1 MAPQGFWTRP
11 LPVLIL
17 LSLLATLIYSNTF
30 SSPFHLDDMSNIVQ
44 NLKIR
49 DLSNFIDFSGSRYI
63 GFLSFALNYYFGGLE
78 VFGYHL
84 VNLLIHITNG
94 FLVYLLVLL
103 LFRSAHDSQ
112 SLSAPWIALVTALL
126 FVAHPIQ
133 TQAVTYIIQRLASLA
148 ALFYLLAV
156 VAYLKW
162 RMVPPGLRS
171 RYGWYAVALLSTVL
185 AMKTKE
191 NSFTLPFMLLLV
203 EGIFF
208 RPITLKKGMALIPF
222 LLTLPII
229 PLARADRL
237 GEAEVGLLVRQTDII
252 PMPDYLFTQFR
263 VIVTYLRLLLF
274 PIHQN
279 LDYDYPVY
287 HSLFHPAVFFSF
299 LLLFGLFALA
309 VYLLIRSQRP
319 SSLSQL
325 STQDSKLI
333 SFGILW
339 FFLALSVESSV
350 IPIRDVIFE
359 HRLYLPSIGFFL
371 ASTVCVFSSHRALEA
386 GRPRGDILSFLARP
400 TALGILVFLILML
413 LAVATYQRNRVWK
426 NDLTLWEDVVSKAPG
441 KARGHNGL
449 GAAYQTM
456 GRSKAA
462 IQEYQTAVRLI
473 PNYLEPHYNLGLV
486 YQSLGRFEEA
496 IQEYQTVLRL
506 NPDFFE
512 AHSNL
517 GIVYKHLGRFE
528 KAIQEYE
535 RALTLNPQYVSAY
548 INLGSAYHA
557 QGRFEEAARNYREAL
572 RLSPDFLEA
581 HNNLGLV
588 YQSLG
593 RFEEA
598 IQEYQ
603 TVLRLNPDFF
613 EAHSNLG
620 IVYKHLGRFE
630 KAIQEYERALTL
642 NPQYVSAY
650 INLGSAYHAQG
661 RFEEAARNYREALRL
676 DPDSILAHIN
686 LGVTYHAQGRLEEAI
701 GAYGKALTLS
711 PQHAQGHYYLG
722 LVYRQQ
728 GRIRE
733 AKEEFERALKLKP
746 DYTIARQALK
756 SLSR

>member
-30 SSPFHLDDMSNIVQ
+30 SSPFHFDDTKRILENP
-44 NLKIR
+44 KIT
-49 DLSNFIDFSGSRYI
+49 DLFNFIDFSGNRYI
-63 GFLSFALNYYFGGLE
+63 GFLSFALNYHFGGLE

-84 VNLLIHITNG
+84 VNLVIHIVNG
-94 FLVYLLVLL
+94 FLVYTLVLL
-103 LFRSAHDSQ
+103 IFRTSGMVPLQQDR
-112 SLSAPWIALVTALL
+112 APWIAFVTALL

-133 TQAVTYIIQRLASLA
+133 TQAVTYIIQRFASLA

-162 RMVPPGLRS
+162 RMAPPNLRS

-274 PIHQN
+274 PVHQN

-287 HSLFHPAVFFSF
+287 HSLFQPAVFLSLLF
-299 LLLFGLFALA
+299 LLGLFALA
-309 VYLLIRSQRP
+309 VYLLIRFQR
-319 SSLSQL
+319 SSFHAQL
-325 STQDSKLI
+325 I
-333 SFGILW
+333 AFGILW

-371 ASTVCVFSSHRALEA
+371 ASTVCVFSSHGALEA

-400 TALGILVFLILML
+400 TALGVFIALILML

-426 NDLTLWEDVVSKAPG
+426 NALTLWEDVVSKAPG
-441 KARGHNGL
+441 NARGHNNLGL
-449 GAAYQTM
+449 AYQTM
-456 GRSKAA
+456 GRLQAS
-462 IQEYQTAVRLI
+462 IQEYQTALRLI
-473 PNYLEPHYNLGLV
+473 PNFAEAHYNLGNA
-486 YQSLGRFEEA
+486 YQVLGRFEEA
-496 IQEYQTVLRL
+496 IR
-506 NPDFFE
+506 
-512 AHSNL
+512 
-517 GIVYKHLGRFE
+517 
-528 KAIQEYE
+528 EYE
-535 RALTLNPQYVSAY
+535 KALTLNPRYASAY
-548 INLGSAYHA
+548 INLGTTYHT
-557 QGRFEEAARNYREAL
+557 QRY
-572 RLSPDFLEA
+572 
-581 HNNLGLV
+581 
-588 YQSLG
+588 Y
-593 RFEEA
+593 EEA
-598 IQEYQ
+598 I
-603 TVLRLNPDFF
+603 R
-613 EAHSNLG
+613 S
-620 IVYKHLGRFE
+620 
-630 KAIQEYERALTL
+630 
-642 NPQYVSAY
+642 
-650 INLGSAYHAQG
+650 
-661 RFEEAARNYREALRL
+661 YREALRL
-676 DPDSILAHIN
+676 DPDSVFAHIN
-686 LGVTYHAQGRLEEAI
+686 LGVTYYAQGRLEEAI
-701 GAYGKALTLS
+701 EAYGRALTLS
-711 PQHAQGHYYLG
+711 PEHAQGHYYLG
-722 LVYRQQ
+722 QAYRQQ

-746 DYTIARQALK
+746 DYTIARQALE
-756 SLSR
+756 LLPQ